1 MESHCNWIRRSLLP
15 FLDLLPRLSAFHTQ
29 APLLL
34 SLDQRFCH
42 AHEHFLHV
50 GSVLCRGLVEGCSN
64 GSGAV
69 LFVIATQKNHLSCN
83 GGDFLFVHPIALVSD
98 NAQFHLVVHILADL
112 LQPLVDVLEGVLSF
126 NAFDASY
133 LIRNIVHDEHSIRTV
148 IVGTCDCSES
158 FLPCSIPLPIKVIE
172 RQCDLQ
178 LGCLVKRLYGPESLI
193 LISLSNFLRNPR
205 QSC

>member
-1 MESHCNWIRRSLLP
+1 MESNRYWIRRSLLP

-34 SLDQRFCH
+34 SLDQRFGH

-50 GSVLCRGLVEGCSN
+50 GSILCRGLVEGRSN

-69 LFVIATQKNHLSCN
+69 LFVIAAPQNHLSCN
-83 GGDFLFVHPIALVSD
+83 RGDFLFVHPIALVSD
-98 NAQFHLVVHILADL
+98 NAQFHLVVRVFADL
-112 LQPLVDVLEGVLSF
+112 LQPLFDVLEGVLSF
-126 NAFDASY
+126 IAFDTPY
-133 LIRNIVHDEHSIRTV
+133 LIRNIVYDEHSIRTV

-158 FLPCSIPLPIKVIE
+158 LLPCSIPLSIKAIE
-172 RQCDLQ
+172 RQRDLQ
-178 LGCLVKRLYGPESLI
+178 LGCLVKRLYGAESLFMI
-193 LISLSNFLRNPR
+193 PLSTFLQNRR